1 MSLFWGVCVVII
13 KKRIQMKTKYIF
25 ETAWEVCN
33 KIGGIHTVLTSK
45 SPSIQPNYG
54 NNYFFIGPDVWMET
68 SKNPEFTEDKMLYAD
83 WADNARLEGIHF
95 RIGRWNIKGNP
106 IAILIDFK
114 SYFNNKDQILA
125 TWWETYKLDS
135 ISGGWDYI
143 EPALFGYAAGRLID
157 SFQKYYGVYQDG
169 IIAHFHEWM
178 TGSAILYLKMHNPSI
193 ATVFTTH
200 ATVLGRSTAGN
211 GLPLYDHIE
220 KYNAE
225 LVAREFSVVAKHSLE
240 KLAAEHADMFTTV
253 SEVTNIECKHFLG
266 KSVDMV
272 TPNGFDGY
280 SGVKSKE
287 ILKKQIF
294 DNRNLLL
301 KIAGRMTNST
311 YDQETMLIGISGR
324 YEYRNKGIDIF
335 LEALSQL
342 KPRLDKRKVVAFLM
356 IPGGIKGP
364 NLEVESAL
372 EPENMNFTSNRFT
385 HQLTDKIHDPIRNK
399 MNELQMY
406 NSENDLLTVIA
417 VPAYLNGFDGIFN
430 QQYYDLLAAF
440 DLTVFPS
447 YYEPW
452 GYTPME
458 SIAFEVPS
466 VTTSLSGFGRWAQ
479 ASFEENKGLIV
490 VPRGDSNDDEVVSR
504 ITDIME
510 NFCHAN
516 ADFIQNAQIDAARV
530 AKEAKWEKFIKYYNE
545 TYELAIEKAQKR
557 SKEILSQTQY
567 RLVKSSTLNVSPK
580 PNWKKILIRPVLP
593 EKLNKLE
600 ELTKNLWWSW
610 NYCAQDF
617 FEKLGGDLWFELQK
631 NPVAM
636 LEKISQARFEKLL
649 ANQDFM
655 DDYHKVVDKFEAYMN
670 KAKDKPEKQIA
681 YFSMEYGIDDSL
693 KIFSGGLGILAGDYL
708 KQASDSNINMI
719 GIGLLYR
726 YGYFKQ
732 KLSIAGDQ
740 LDVYNPQKFSQ
751 LSVQPVRF
759 PNGDLATINI
769 ALPGRNMTAKIW
781 LAQVGRIPLYL
792 LDTDIEENL
801 EEDRKVTHQLYG
813 GDWENRLKQELLLG
827 VGGIRVIE
835 ALGLKPDIFHA
846 NEGHAAFNSLE
857 RLKNLIQNQNLSFH
871 EAKEV
876 IRASTLFTTHTPVP
890 AGHDAFEESILRKYI
905 FHYADRLQLTWD
917 EFMNLGKW
925 NPNQP
930 DEKFSMS
937 VLAAGMSQ
945 EMNGVSRI
953 HGRVSQE
960 MFEPLYNG
968 YYADELHIGY
978 VTNGVHYSTWA
989 SKAWQQF
996 HHELFG
1002 EHFLSNQSNEDVWK
1016 VINAS
1021 SNDLIWDIHL
1031 SQKKLLFDYL
1041 SIRLTEELTVRQEN
1055 PSYIYQVIENM
1066 DPNALTIGFARRF
1079 ATYKRAHLLFT
1090 NLDRLRKLVTNKTQ
1104 PIQFL
1109 FAGKAHPHDKA
1120 GQDLIKRVIEVSKMP
1135 DFIGKVLFI
1144 ENYDMELAKHLV
1156 SGVDVWLNT
1165 PTRPL
1170 EASGTSG
1177 EKAVMNGVMNF
1188 SVLDGWWAEGYSKG
1202 AGWAL
1207 EEDRT
1212 YQEQELQNM
1221 LDAEIIYSKLES
1233 EIIKTYYDTNKRKV
1247 SDQWISHI
1255 KNTFTQ
1261 IAPHF
1266 TMKRML
1272 DDYFDRFYNK
1282 LFASSIDIRADHF
1295 KKAIALSKWKEKTA
1309 IKWENISI
1317 VSEELPQN
1325 DQNYTLSL
1333 GDTFA
1338 ARIEVNLAE
1347 LLPEDVRVEILFGEK
1362 EDGDIKHIVYKEEL
1376 KVESLPNGNV
1386 LYSCAI
1392 PAERAGLYDYT
1403 FRISPKSKDLA
1414 YPEDF
1419 ALIKWV

>member
-1 MSLFWGVCVVII
+1 MFEPCYVTTQT
-13 KKRIQMKTKYIF
+13 RITMQTKYIF

-33 KIGGIHTVLTSK
+33 KIGGIHTVLASK
-45 SPSIQPNYG
+45 APAIQPEYGDNYL
-54 NNYFFIGPDVWMET
+54 FIGPDVWMET
-68 SKNPEFTEDKMLYAD
+68 SQHPEFTEDKSLYAD
-83 WADNARLEGIHF
+83 WAEHAQKEGLKF
-95 RIGRWNIKGNP
+95 LIGRWNIKGNP

-114 SYFNNKDQILA
+114 SYFGEKDKIFG
-125 TWWETYKLDS
+125 TWWESYQLNS
-135 ISGGWDYI
+135 IEGGWDYI
-143 EPALFGYAAGRLID
+143 ESALFGYAAGRLVD
-157 SFQKYYGVYQDG
+157 NFQKYFGVFQDG

-200 ATVLGRSTAGN
+200 ATVLGRSIAGN

-220 KYNAE
+220 KYNSD

-240 KLAAEHADMFTTV
+240 KLAAENADMFTTV
-253 SEVTNIECKHFLG
+253 SEVTNVECKQFLG
-266 KSVDMV
+266 KAVDIV
-272 TPNGFDGY
+272 TPNGFDGQLVA
-280 SGVKSKE
+280 SSKE
-287 ILKKQIF
+287 SLEQKMIIS
-294 DNRNLLL
+294 RELLL
-301 KIAGRMTNST
+301 KVAGRMTNNSF
-311 YDQETMLIGISGR
+311 DNDSLLIVISGR
-324 YEYRNKGIDIF
+324 YEYRNKGIDVF
-335 LEALSQL
+335 LDALNLL
-342 KPRLDKRKVVAFLM
+342 KSRLDKRKVIAFLM

-364 NLEVESAL
+364 NLELAEAL
-372 EPENMNFTSNRFT
+372 ESDEMNFTSNRFT

-399 MNELQMY
+399 MNELQMF
-406 NSENDLLTVIA
+406 NSENDLLTVIG
-417 VPAYLNGFDGIFN
+417 VPAYLNGHDGIFN
-430 QQYYDLLAAF
+430 RSYYDLLSAF
-440 DLTVFPS
+440 DLSVFPS

-452 GYTPME
+452 GYTPLE
-458 SIAFEVPS
+458 SAAFGVPS
-466 VTTSLSGFGRWAQ
+466 VTTSLSGFGRWVQ
-479 ASFEENKGLIV
+479 ASFGENKGLMV
-490 VPRGDSNDDEVVSR
+490 VPRGDSNDKEVINR
-504 ITDIME
+504 ITDLMQ
-510 NFCHAN
+510 NFYF
-516 ADFIQNAQIDAARV
+516 ADSVQVKIAQKDADRV
-530 AKEAKWEKFIKYYNE
+530 AEAAQWKKFIKYYNE
-545 TYELAIEKAQKR
+545 TYETAIKKAQNR
-557 SKEILSQTQY
+557 SKEILSQTQFK
-567 RLVKSSTLNVSPK
+567 LVKSTSLKVSQK
-580 PNWKKILIRPVLP
+580 PSWKKVLVRPALP
-593 EKLNKLE
+593 EKLNRLE

-617 FEKLGGDLWFELQK
+617 FEKMGGELWLKVEK
-631 NPVAM
+631 NPLAM
-636 LEKISQARFEKLL
+636 LEKISQARFERLL
-649 ANQDFM
+649 NNPEFM
-655 DDYHKVVDKFEAYMN
+655 ADYQRVMTKFDAYM
-670 KAKDKPEKQIA
+670 AKTAEKPEKQIA

-708 KQASDSNINMI
+708 KQASDSNINMV

-751 LSVQPVRF
+751 LSVQPVRW
-759 PNGDLATINI
+759 PNGEWAMVTIV
-769 ALPGRNMTAKIW
+769 LPGRNMMAKVW

-792 LDTDIEENL
+792 LDTDIEENSD
-801 EEDRKVTHQLYG
+801 EDRKVTHQLYG

-827 VGGIRVIE
+827 VGGIRLIE
-835 ALGLKPDIFHA
+835 ALGLKPDIYHA

-857 RLKNLIQNQNLSFH
+857 RLKNLIQNENLSFN

-876 IRASTLFTTHTPVP
+876 VRASTLFTTHTPVP
-890 AGHDAFEESILRKYI
+890 AGHDAFEESVLRKYI
-905 FHYADRLQLTWD
+905 PHYADRLQLSWD

-925 NPNQP
+925 NQNYR

-937 VLAAGMSQ
+937 VLAARMSQ

-953 HGRVSQE
+953 HGQVSQE
-960 MFEPLYNG
+960 MFASLYDG

-978 VTNGVHYSTWA
+978 VTNGVHYSTWT
-989 SKAWQQF
+989 SKAWQLF
-996 HHELFG
+996 HYEIFG
-1002 EHFLSNQSNEDVWK
+1002 DRFLANQSDESVWK
-1016 VINAS
+1016 AIDGI
-1021 SNDLIWDIHL
+1021 SNDRIWEIHL
-1031 SQKKLLFDYL
+1031 NQKKILFDYL
-1041 SIRLTEELTVRQEN
+1041 RIRLTEELTDRQEN
-1055 PSYIYQVIENM
+1055 PSYIVQVVDNM

-1090 NLDRLRKLVTNKTQ
+1090 NLDRLRKLVNNKTK

-1109 FAGKAHPHDKA
+1109 FAGKAHPHDQA

-1188 SVLDGWWAEGYSKG
+1188 SVLDGWWAEGYQEG

-1207 EEDRT
+1207 EEGRT
-1212 YQEQELQNM
+1212 YLEQEMQNM

-1233 EIIKTYYDTNKRKV
+1233 EILKTYYADNERKV
-1247 SDQWISHI
+1247 SDQWISYI

-1272 DDYFDRFYNK
+1272 DDYFDRYYNK
-1282 LFASSIDIRADHF
+1282 LFASSKTFHANHF
-1295 KKAIALSKWKEKTA
+1295 KLAVALAKWKEKTA
-1309 IKWENISI
+1309 DKWENISI
-1317 VSEELPQN
+1317 VSIELPQSDLDYMLN
-1325 DQNYTLSL
+1325 L
-1333 GDTFA
+1333 GDIFE
-1338 ARIEVNLAE
+1338 ARIEVNLAK

-1376 KVESLPNGNV
+1376 KVESLSNGNV
-1386 LYSCAI
+1386 LYSCAF
-1392 PAERAGLYDYT
+1392 PAERAGVYDYA
-1403 FRISPKSKDLA
+1403 FRISPKSINLA

-1419 ALIKWV
+1419 PLIKWV

>member
-1 MSLFWGVCVVII
+1 
-13 KKRIQMKTKYIF
+13 MKAKYIF
-25 ETAWEVCN
+25 ESAWEVCN
-33 KIGGIHTVLTSK
+33 KIGGIHTVLASK
-45 SPSIQPNYG
+45 APSIQPQYG
-54 NNYFFIGPDVWMET
+54 DNYFFIGPDVWMET
-68 SKNPEFTEDKMLYAD
+68 SQNPEFTEDKSLFVE
-83 WADNARLEGIHF
+83 WTEHARSEGINF

-114 SYFNNKDQILA
+114 PYFNEKDKIFA
-125 TWWETYKLDS
+125 SWWESYKLDS

-157 SFQKYYGVYQDG
+157 NFQKYHGIYQEG
-169 IIAHFHEWM
+169 IVAHFHEWM
-178 TGSAILYLKMHNPSI
+178 TGSAILYLKLYNPSI

-200 ATVLGRSTAGN
+200 ATVLGRSIAGN

-220 KYNAE
+220 KYNSD

-240 KLAAEHADMFTTV
+240 KLAAENADMFTTV
-253 SEVTNIECKHFLG
+253 SEVTNIECKQFLG
-266 KSVDMV
+266 KAVDLV
-272 TPNGFDGY
+272 TPNGFDGLLIAT
-280 SGVKSKE
+280 SEESLEQKRIVSR
-287 ILKKQIF
+287 
-294 DNRNLLL
+294 DLLL
-301 KIAGRMTNST
+301 KVAGRMTNTSF
-311 YDQETMLIGISGR
+311 DKDSLLIVISGR
-324 YEYRNKGIDIF
+324 YEYRNKGIDVF
-335 LEALSQL
+335 LEALNLL
-342 KPRLDKRKVVAFLM
+342 KSRLDKRKVIAFLM

-364 NLEVESAL
+364 NLELAKAL
-372 EPENMNFTSNRFT
+372 ESDEMKFTSNRFT

-399 MNELQMY
+399 MNVLQMF
-406 NSENDLLTVIA
+406 NSENDLLKVIA
-417 VPAYLNGFDGIFN
+417 VPAYLNGQDGIFN
-430 QQYYDLLAAF
+430 RPYYDLLSAF
-440 DLTVFPS
+440 DLSVFPS

-452 GYTPME
+452 GYTPLE
-458 SIAFEVPS
+458 SLAFGVPS

-490 VPRGDSNDDEVVSR
+490 VPRGDFNDNEVINR
-504 ITDIME
+504 IADLMH
-510 NFCHAN
+510 NFYLSDAEQVK
-516 ADFIQNAQIDAARV
+516 ITQKDAARV
-530 AKEAKWEKFIKYYNE
+530 AEAAQWKKFIRYYKD
-545 TYELAIEKAQKR
+545 TYEAAIEKAQNR
-557 SKEILSQTQY
+557 SKGLLSQAQY
-567 RLVKSSTLNVSPK
+567 RLVKSTSLKVSQK
-580 PNWKKILIRPVLP
+580 PSWKKVLVRPVLP
-593 EKLNKLE
+593 ENLNRLE
-600 ELTKNLWWSW
+600 ELAKNLWWSW

-617 FEKLGGDLWFELQK
+617 FEKIGGDLWLKVQK

-636 LEKISQARFEKLL
+636 LEKISQARFERLL
-649 ANQDFM
+649 NNPEFM
-655 DDYHKVVDKFEAYMN
+655 ADYQKVITKFDAYM
-670 KAKDKPEKQIA
+670 AKTAEKPEKQIA

-708 KQASDSNINMI
+708 KQASDSNINMV

-732 KLSIAGDQ
+732 KLSLTGDQ

-751 LSVQPVRF
+751 LSVQPVRL
-759 PNGDLATINI
+759 PNGEWAVVSI
-769 ALPGRNMTAKIW
+769 ALPGRNMMAKVW

-792 LDTDIEENL
+792 LDTDIEENSD
-801 EEDRKVTHQLYG
+801 EDRKVTHQLYG

-827 VGGIRVIE
+827 VGGIRLIE
-835 ALGLKPDIFHA
+835 ALGLKPDIYHA

-857 RLKNLIQNQNLSFH
+857 RLKNLIQNENLSFN

-876 IRASTLFTTHTPVP
+876 VRASTLFTTHTPVP

-905 FHYADRLQLTWD
+905 LHYADRLQLTWD

-925 NPNQP
+925 NQNHI

-937 VLAAGMSQ
+937 VLAARMSQ

-960 MFEPLYNG
+960 MFASLYDG
-968 YYADELHIGY
+968 YYPDELHIGY
-978 VTNGVHYSTWA
+978 VTNGVHYSTWT

-996 HHELFG
+996 HHEHFG
-1002 EHFLSNQSNEDVWK
+1002 EHFLANQSDENVWK
-1016 VINAS
+1016 AIDGI
-1021 SNDLIWDIHL
+1021 SNDQIWEIHL
-1031 SQKKLLFDYL
+1031 NQKKILFDYL
-1041 SIRLTEELTVRQEN
+1041 RIRLSEELTERQEN
-1055 PSYIYQVIENM
+1055 PAYIVQVVDNM
-1066 DPNALTIGFARRF
+1066 DSNALTIGFARRF

-1090 NLDRLRKLVTNKTQ
+1090 NLDRLRKLVNNKTQ

-1135 DFIGKVLFI
+1135 DFIGKVIFV

-1188 SVLDGWWAEGYSKG
+1188 SVLDGWWAEGYTDG

-1207 EEDRT
+1207 EEGRT
-1212 YQEQELQNM
+1212 YLEQEMQNI

-1233 EIIKTYYDTNKRKV
+1233 EILKTYYAKNKRKV
-1247 SDQWISHI
+1247 SDQWILHI
-1255 KNTFTQ
+1255 KNTFTK

-1272 DDYFDRFYNK
+1272 DDYFDRYYYK
-1282 LFASSIDIRADHF
+1282 LFASSKAFHANHF
-1295 KKAIALSKWKEKTA
+1295 ELAIALAKWKEKTA
-1309 IKWENISI
+1309 DKWENINI
-1317 VSEELPQN
+1317 VSEELPESVQDN
-1325 DQNYTLSL
+1325 TLNL
-1333 GDTFA
+1333 GDIFA
-1338 ARIEVNLAE
+1338 ARIEVNLAT

-1362 EDGDIKHIVYKEEL
+1362 EDGDIKRIIYKEEL
-1376 KVESLPNGNV
+1376 KVESLSNGNV

-1392 PAERAGLYDYT
+1392 PAERAGVYDYA

-1419 ALIKWV
+1419 SLIKWV